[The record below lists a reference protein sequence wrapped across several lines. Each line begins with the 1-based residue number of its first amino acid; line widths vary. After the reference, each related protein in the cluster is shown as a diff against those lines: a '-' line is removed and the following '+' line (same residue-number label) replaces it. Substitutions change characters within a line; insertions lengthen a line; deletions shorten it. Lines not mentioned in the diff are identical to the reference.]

1 MSPVLIIP
9 IAMVHSGMLAL
20 RRSQKVGL
28 MVIFALVLI
37 DIVFDIVR
45 TVYALDTYLSL
56 KTNLN
61 GVWTVCEPIIAVM
74 VCAMPHYRS
83 ILCPKGR
90 NAATADQ
97 AGFSATWPS
106 HSSVVPLEMNDAGF
120 SSLDLTSD
128 HDPHLPRRSWA

>member
-1 MSPVLIIP
+1 
-9 IAMVHSGMLAL
+9 
-20 RRSQKVGL
+20 
-28 MVIFALVLI
+28 MVIFALVVI

-61 GVWTVCEPIIAVM
+61 GVWTVCEPTIAVM

-83 ILCPKGR
+83 ILCTKGR
-90 NAATADQ
+90 KAATAHQ

-106 HSSVVPLEMNDAGF
+106 HSSVVPLEMNDTGF
-120 SSLDLTSD
+120 SSLDLTSH
-128 HDPHLPRRSWA
+128 HDPHLPQRSWA